1 MDTRETPRIGNR
13 GDALELLETIIEN
26 LSGGR
31 KNNGLII
38 ESLETLRDALE
49 RGIL

>member
-1 MDTRETPRIGNR
+1 MDTREIPRIGNR
-13 GDALELLETIIEN
+13 SDALELLETIIEK

-38 ESLETLRDALE
+38 RSLETLRDALE
-49 RGIL
+49 REII